1 MTWPGNHQ
9 WTQLVFELS
18 DNFQRKKDGD
28 IRGVL
33 LLETLP
39 VKICDNLMVSFLVT
53 TFHCGEYDVYILAMK
68 NWLKYIQVWFSSL
81 ACKCVTRIMMPMGA
95 KYFFRDLLEHL
106 LNMGKNKRGGA
117 N

>member
-1 MTWPGNHQ
+1 MTRPGKHQ

-18 DNFQRKKDGD
+18 DNFQRKEVGD

-39 VKICDNLMVSFLVT
+39 AKICDNLMVSFLVT

-81 ACKCVTRIMMPMGA
+81 ACKYVTCIMMPMGA
-95 KYFFRDLLEHL
+95 KYFFRDLLEHQSVIL
-106 LNMGKNKRGGA
+106 VG
-117 N
+117 